1 MALPLRVE
9 PIEIDERRRARVNAL
24 PGQRPMA
31 PVVRLTV
38 IQGGRAGELERRPS
52 RPDART
58 YRRRRMVVFVVLM
71 AVTLAVLAGMGALGS
86 ATRIVLAERAAAPS
100 ADVDTPTT
108 LRGQPLVAGGT
119 YIAQR
124 GDTLWTIARA
134 LQPAGDLTEV
144 LRRLIRLNGG
154 SSLAVGQRVLLPS

>member
-9 PIEIDERRRARVNAL
+9 PIEIDERRRSRSGAV
-24 PGQRPMA
+24 PA
-31 PVVRLTV
+31 PQSGPQVVRLTV
-38 IQGGRAGELERRPS
+38 IQGGRAAELERRRA

-58 YRRRRMVVFVVLM
+58 YRRRRIVVFTVLM
-71 AVTLAVLAGMGALGS
+71 ALTLALLAGIGVLGS
-86 ATRIVLAERAAAPS
+86 ATRIVLAERAAPA
-100 ADVDTPTT
+100 VVELDTPTT

-124 GDTLWTIARA
+124 GDTLWTVARA
-134 LQPAGDLTEV
+134 LQPSGDVTEV